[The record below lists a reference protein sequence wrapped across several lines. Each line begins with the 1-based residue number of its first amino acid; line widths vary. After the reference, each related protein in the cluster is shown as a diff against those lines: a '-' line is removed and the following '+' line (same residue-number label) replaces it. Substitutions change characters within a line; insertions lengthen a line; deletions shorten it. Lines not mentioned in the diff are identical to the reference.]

1 MPRNDFLVC
10 GNTEQ
15 ADQKVRQTYQIDR
28 KYRILLYAPTYRSN
42 GKNQMPDFTE
52 LRKVLEENGEK
63 WYVLYRAHRYS
74 EDDSAGL
81 DPECSAD
88 VTDYPDMQELLA
100 AADMLITD
108 YSSCIW
114 DYSFL
119 YRPCFLYTP
128 DLREYLAKTGFYVD
142 IHEWPFPICENMED
156 LEKQIR
162 SFDEEKN
169 RARIMEHHQQM
180 GSEESGHA

>member
-1 MPRNDFLVC
+1 
-10 GNTEQ
+10 
-15 ADQKVRQTYQIDR
+15 
-28 KYRILLYAPTYRSN
+28 
-42 GKNQMPDFTE
+42 MPDFTG

-100 AADMLITD
+100 ATDMLITD

-114 DYSFL
+114 DYSFFIPTML
-119 YRPCFLYTP
+119 SVYTGSAGISCKDRFLCRY
-128 DLREYLAKTGFYVD
+128 
-142 IHEWPFPICENMED
+142 
-156 LEKQIR
+156 
-162 SFDEEKN
+162 S
-169 RARIMEHHQQM
+169 
-180 GSEESGHA
+180 

>member
-1 MPRNDFLVC
+1 
-10 GNTEQ
+10 
-15 ADQKVRQTYQIDR
+15 
-28 KYRILLYAPTYRSN
+28 
-42 GKNQMPDFTE
+42 MPDFTG

-162 SFDEEKN
+162 SFDERKEQKRGSWSIISKWEAM
-169 RARIMEHHQQM
+169 RADMPAKAVCSWIKQKVFVRRTYK
-180 GSEESGHA
+180 